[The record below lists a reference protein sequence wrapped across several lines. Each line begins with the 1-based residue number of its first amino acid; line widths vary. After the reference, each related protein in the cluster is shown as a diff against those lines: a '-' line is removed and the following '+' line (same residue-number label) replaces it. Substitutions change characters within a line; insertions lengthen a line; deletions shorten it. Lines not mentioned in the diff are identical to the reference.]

1 MSIAGVTLGSDIGK
15 SLSMV
20 GLFDD
25 NPDDPSVPA
34 PKVYE
39 DLNGAL
45 EACENELLMVLA
57 EKQRFEADT
66 GEDSPPIPIPD
77 TAPEFALSPFD
88 GMVGSPRRDLLNQA
102 ASKTITETPSET
114 SKWQHMKQPLPL
126 LMQAFRE
133 LTDKDESFWF
143 RAVPYFAKR
152 HYSKGQMLYTRGDKP
167 DGFYL
172 LQSGMLRAEYDLDQG
187 NYNESIVA
195 GTTCGEL
202 PFFSETERTASVIAE
217 RECIAWLLTPEKWD
231 EMQSREG
238 EVARELLKVSMK
250 LSAERMSAITRYV
263 LITAS

>member
-1 MSIAGVTLGSDIGK
+1 MSIAGVTLGNDIGK
-15 SLSMV
+15 SLAMV
-20 GLFDD
+20 GLFDE
-25 NPDDPSVPA
+25 NPEDPSVPP

-57 EKQRFEADT
+57 EKQHVEAKS
-66 GEDSPPIPIPD
+66 GEDSPPIPIP
-77 TAPEFALSPFD
+77 EHALDYPISPFD

-102 ASKTITETPSET
+102 ASKTISETPSES
-114 SKWQHMKQPLPL
+114 SKWQHFQQPLPL

-133 LTDKDESFWF
+133 LTNKDEAFWF
-143 RAVPYFAKR
+143 RATPYFAKR
-152 HYSKGQMLYTRGDKP
+152 HYTKGQMLYTRGDKP

-172 LQSGMLRAEYDLDQG
+172 LQSGILRAEYDLDQG

-217 RECIAWLLTPEKWD
+217 RECIAWLLTPEKWE
-231 EMQSREG
+231 EMQARDG